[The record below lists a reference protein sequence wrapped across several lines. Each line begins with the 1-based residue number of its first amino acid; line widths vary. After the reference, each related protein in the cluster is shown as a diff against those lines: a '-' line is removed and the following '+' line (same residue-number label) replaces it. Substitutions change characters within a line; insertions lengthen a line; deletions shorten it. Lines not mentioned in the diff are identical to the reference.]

1 MRLLEITE
9 DRLSFTSIPI
19 RRKSGDLV
27 YVTGDN
33 RKQLKAV
40 RALMIKL
47 ARHFKAP
54 LIQVAD
60 FYGLD
65 QINTKTEDLLA
76 CLSSAWDPDA
86 DVALDI
92 AYAAYLRDLEITNI
106 VLARDPSI
114 TQLLI
119 VKNNQ
124 LDWCVWWQRHHPN
137 PAVRQSL
144 AQDLVEFDRLAEE
157 AFVKATRQLEKVR
170 ARDNGQAN

>member
-1 MRLLEITE
+1 MQLLEITE
-9 DRLSFTSIPI
+9 RRLGFTSMPV
-19 RRKSGDLV
+19 RSKRGLV
-27 YVTGDN
+27 FVTGDS

-54 LIQVAD
+54 LIEVAD

-65 QINTKTEDLLA
+65 QINTKTDDLLA

-92 AYAAYLRDLEITNI
+92 AYAAYCRDLEITNI

-114 TQLLI
+114 PQLLI

-124 LDWCVWWQRHHPN
+124 LDWCVWWQRHHPS
-137 PAVRQSL
+137 PSVRESL
-144 AQDLVEFDRLAEE
+144 AQDLVEFERLAEE
-157 AFVKATRQLEKVR
+157 TFIKAQRQLEIR
-170 ARDNGQAN
+170 ARDNGQAS

>member
-1 MRLLEITE
+1 MQLLEITE
-9 DRLSFTSIPI
+9 HRRSFTSIPV
-19 RRKSGDLV
+19 RRKNGDRV
-27 YVTGDN
+27 FVTGDN

-40 RALMIKL
+40 RTILQKL
-47 ARHFKAP
+47 ARHFRAP
-54 LIQVAD
+54 LIEVAD

-65 QINTKTEDLLA
+65 RINTKADDLLA
-76 CLSSAWDPDA
+76 CLSSAWDPDS

-92 AYAAYLRDLEITNI
+92 AYAAYKRDLEITNI

-124 LDWCVWWQRHHPN
+124 LDWCVWWQRHHPS
-137 PAVRQSL
+137 PSVRQSL

-157 AFVKATRQLEKVR
+157 VFIKASRQLEKVR
-170 ARDNGQAN
+170 ARDNAEGN

>member
-1 MRLLEITE
+1 MQLLEITE
-9 DRLSFTSIPI
+9 DRRRFTSIPV
-19 RRKSGDLV
+19 RRKNGDRV
-27 YVTGDN
+27 FVTGDN

-76 CLSSAWDPDA
+76 CLSSAWDPDSSV
-86 DVALDI
+86 DLDI
-92 AYAAYLRDLEITNI
+92 AYAAYRRDLEITNI

-124 LDWCVWWQRHHPN
+124 LDWCRWWHRHHPS
-137 PAVRQSL
+137 PSVRECL
-144 AQDLVEFDRLAEE
+144 AQDLAEYDRLAEE
-157 AFVKATRQLEKVR
+157 AFVKASRQLEKVR

>member
-1 MRLLEITE
+1 MQLLEITE
-9 DRLSFTSIPI
+9 HRRRFTSIPV
-19 RRKSGDLV
+19 RRKNGDRCF
-27 YVTGDN
+27 VTGDN
-33 RKQLKAV
+33 GKQLKAV

-47 ARHFKAP
+47 ARHFRAP
-54 LIQVAD
+54 LIEVAD

-86 DVALDI
+86 DVDLDI

-114 TQLLI
+114 TELLV

-124 LDWCVWWQRHHPN
+124 LDWCRWWHRHHPS
-137 PAVRQSL
+137 PAVRESL
-144 AQDLVEFDRLAEE
+144 AQDLAEYDRLAEE
-157 AFVKATRQLEKVR
+157 VFIKASRQLEKVR
-170 ARDNGQAN
+170 ARDNATN